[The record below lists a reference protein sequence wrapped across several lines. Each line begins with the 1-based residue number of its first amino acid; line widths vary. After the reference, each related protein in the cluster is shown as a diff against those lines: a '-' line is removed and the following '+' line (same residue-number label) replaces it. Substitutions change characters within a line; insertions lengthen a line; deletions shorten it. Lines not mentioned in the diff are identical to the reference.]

1 MIPSYLVRR
10 IMQSHAS
17 SFINRRSS
25 PRYKTT
31 IRALARVGDNEFSCD
46 VLDISAGG
54 AGVEAPPSIMHLTKM
69 RKWNLEIAGFV
80 SVPALRMWQS
90 GNRVGLRFDISPHR
104 RQTIASQLVT
114 MDRTRDDIWI
124 SED

>member
-1 MIPSYLVRR
+1 
-10 IMQSHAS
+10 MQARTQ
-17 SFINRRSS
+17 SFLNRRHS

-31 IRALARVGDNEFSCD
+31 IRAIARVGDNEFSCD

-54 AGVEAPPSIMHLTKM
+54 AGIESSPSVMHLTKM
-69 RKWNLEIAGFV
+69 RNWHLEIAGFV

-90 GNRVGLRFDISPHR
+90 GNRVGLRFDISPQ
-104 RQTIASQLVT
+104 RQQSIAAQLVT

-124 SED
+124 SEN